1 MYKRQT
7 RDRAALAARVP
18 AELLGLY
25 DRLAARG
32 VGAGELRQRTCG
44 ACHMVLSGT
53 DLQTLRQ
60 ADDDEVVMCP
70 ECGAIL
76 VRTPESGL

>member
-1 MYKRQT
+1 MPA
-7 RDRAALAARVP
+7 DLLAAYERI
-18 AELLGLY
+18 
-25 DRLAARG
+25 AARG
-32 VGAGELRQRTCG
+32 VGAGLLRRRACE

-60 ADDDEVVMCP
+60 AADDDVVFCP

-76 VRTPESGL
+76 VRTDESGL